1 MDFVLAKIKRAQ
13 KHPIVKVLSDNKL
26 YEEVIIDAAAC
37 VPYDPDHNL
46 DEESWFVIPK
56 FSQKDFCIDLL
67 KHPFDSKN
75 HIDLKKSQFDKIAW
89 LCSVQ
94 NESFYFQKVTP
105 SLLMRRKSIIFGE
118 VAELDD
124 GQVRVVV
131 NQTPDAIYLPK
142 IDSLVFK
149 NLAAISNI
157 FKGIDL
163 LFKEA
168 TQQEVENF
176 LKEPFIELSNDFNAS
191 RVSTP
196 NRKRIGL
203 AMATLAALPPKQRAA
218 MVGYIDDYC
227 TGHLNF
233 DKAKGIFDIGS
244 DHQLKLLI
252 YGIEQ
257 RFYTTLFGNQKR
269 LANSVQIL

>member
-13 KHPIVKVLSDNKL
+13 KHPVVKVLADDKL
-26 YEEVIIDAAAC
+26 YEEVVIDAAAC

-56 FSQKDFCIDLL
+56 FSEQAFCIDFL
-67 KHPFDSKN
+67 KSPFDSKN
-75 HIDLKKSQFDKIAW
+75 HIELKKSQFDKIAW

-94 NESFYFQKVTP
+94 NEAFYFQKVTP
-105 SLLMRRKSIIFGE
+105 SLLIRRKSIIFGE

-124 GQVRVVV
+124 GQLRLVINR
-131 NQTPDAIYLPK
+131 TPDAIYLPK
-142 IDSLVFK
+142 IDSLAFK
-149 NLAAISNI
+149 NLATISGI

-168 TQQEVENF
+168 TQQEVEEF
-176 LKEPFIELSNDFNAS
+176 LKEPFIELSNDFDAS
-191 RVSTP
+191 RVSSP

-203 AMATLAALPPKQRAA
+203 AMATLAALPPNQRAA
-218 MVGYIDDYC
+218 MVGYIDEYC
-227 TGHLNF
+227 TGHLTF
-233 DKAKGIFDIGS
+233 DKTKGIFDIGS

-257 RFYTTLFGNQKR
+257 RFYTTLFGNEKR